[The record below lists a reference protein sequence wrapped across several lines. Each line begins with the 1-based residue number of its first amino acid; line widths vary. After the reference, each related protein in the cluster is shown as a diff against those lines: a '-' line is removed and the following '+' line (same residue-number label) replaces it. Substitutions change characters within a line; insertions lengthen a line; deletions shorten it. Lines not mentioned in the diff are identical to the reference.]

1 MEGVYSGI
9 AYGKKEDENRGRF
22 VIVGNEKHNTYP
34 IFIFSENG
42 YDWQKGMQKNTMSGI
57 NYELK
62 DVIWTGKI
70 FVAIGNSG
78 TIYRSVNGKD
88 WYVFD
93 RQNIIKGEG
102 ASATH
107 WFNYSKVSGYG
118 DYIVAYSNTQGGRL
132 VSTDGGV
139 TWIEKGPMKYGDNEI
154 NLIDLIVINKGRGER
169 DFTNPT
175 IHWSK

>member
-1 MEGVYSGI
+1 MI
-9 AYGKKEDENRGRF
+9 GKKE
-22 VIVGNEKHNTYP
+22 Y
-34 IFIFSENG
+34 
-42 YDWQKGMQKNTMSGI
+42 KNTMSGI
-57 NYELK
+57 NYELN
-62 DVIWTGKI
+62 DVTWTGKI

-78 TIYRSVNGKD
+78 TICTSTNGKI
-88 WYVFD
+88 WYTHD
-93 RQNIIKGEG
+93 RQNIIKDEG
-102 ASATH
+102 TSATH